1 MNDSVEW
8 YGDYTYPML
17 FLVFCAVI
25 HISRYKLINYISL
38 SLSTSSLVLFL
49 PLFFLSFVFIW
60 FYLTFSP
67 SSAYSPLALS
77 APITPNADSN
87 PLSRLPIPRHLRASN
102 HSRLS
107 RPGNFM
113 LELTGSM
120 EGTSQRDPHPG
131 RRPVIFHHLHFR
143 ATPAAS
149 QPLAPISSRNCWRR
163 EKFVERQ
170 ADARR

>member
-49 PLFFLSFVFIW
+49 SFFFLSFVFIW
-60 FYLTFSP
+60 FYPTFPP
-67 SSAYSPLALS
+67 SSAYSPLPLPT
-77 APITPNADSN
+77 PITPNADSN

-102 HSRLS
+102 HSRL
-107 RPGNFM
+107 
-113 LELTGSM
+113 
-120 EGTSQRDPHPG
+120 D
-131 RRPVIFHHLHFR
+131 PVISCSNWRGRWKVPVREILTRGDGPSSFIIFISEQHLPPR
-143 ATPAAS
+143 
-149 QPLAPISSRNCWRR
+149 SR
-163 EKFVERQ
+163 
-170 ADARR
+170 

>member
-1 MNDSVEW
+1 MSFSLRLSRSYDSSIW
-8 YGDYTYPML
+8 RFLLSSRITHPLPFSTTHQRPTHTHTHTYLYTDT
-17 FLVFCAVI
+17 V
-25 HISRYKLINYISL
+25 
-38 SLSTSSLVLFL
+38 
-49 PLFFLSFVFIW
+49 
-60 FYLTFSP
+60 
-67 SSAYSPLALS
+67 
-77 APITPNADSN
+77 SN
-87 PLSRLPIPRHLRASN
+87 PLSRLPILRHLRASN

-149 QPLAPISSRNCWRR
+149 QPLAPISPRNCWHRKKFR
-163 EKFVERQ
+163 ERERERGKS
-170 ADARR
+170 AARRVHRRHNNPILLLSI